1 MKKTKKYTIELTENQ
16 VKVIQNALEEYFR
29 LRMGQYTEFCMD
41 MAELSADL
49 SHDNPHHELI
59 FDRYIQRRDHME
71 EVMRAFF
78 RIAFE
83 PTGYLKEKTDD
94 MLIAE
99 CIWDTIRC
107 ERGLSNWG
115 SPLHTGSEPVPK
127 IEVLER
133 KKP

>member
-1 MKKTKKYTIELTENQ
+1 
-16 VKVIQNALEEYFR
+16 
-29 LRMGQYTEFCMD
+29 MGQDFDFCND
-41 MAELSADL
+41 IASLNVDL
-49 SHDNPHHELI
+49 SPENPNHERL
-59 FDRYIQRRDHME
+59 FDMYIARRDHIQ

-99 CIWDTIRC
+99 CICDAIRC
-107 ERGLSNWG
+107 VRGLSNWG

-127 IEVLER
+127 IKVTGEKL
-133 KKP
+133 

>member
-1 MKKTKKYTIELTENQ
+1 MGEKKYTIELTENQ
-16 VKVIQNALEEYFR
+16 VRAIQNALEEYFR
-29 LRMGQYTEFCMD
+29 LRMGQYTEFCTD
-41 MAELSADL
+41 MAELNADL
-49 SHDNPHHELI
+49 SPDNPNHELI

-99 CIWDTIRC
+99 CIWDAIRC
-107 ERGLSNWG
+107 ERGLSRWEQ
-115 SPLHTGSEPVPK
+115 PLHTGSEPVPK
-127 IEVLER
+127 INVTGE
-133 KKP
+133 K

>member
-1 MKKTKKYTIELTENQ
+1 MKESKKYTIELTENQ
-16 VKVIQNALEEYFR
+16 VRVIQDALEEYFR
-29 LRMGQYTEFCMD
+29 LRMGQDTEFCMD
-41 MAELSADL
+41 MAELNADL
-49 SHDNPHHELI
+49 SPDNPHHELI
-59 FDRYIQRRDHME
+59 FDKYIQRRSHMQ

-99 CIWDTIRC
+99 CVWDAIRC
-107 ERGLSNWG
+107 VRGLSNWG

-127 IEVLER
+127 INVEEI
-133 KKP
+133 

>member
-1 MKKTKKYTIELTENQ
+1 MSVTKKYTIELTENQ
-16 VKVIQNALEEYFR
+16 VRVIQNALEEYFR
-29 LRMGQYTEFCMD
+29 LRMGQYTEFCTD
-41 MAELSADL
+41 MAELNADL
-49 SHDNPHHELI
+49 SPDNPNHELI

-99 CIWDTIRC
+99 CIWDAIRC
-107 ERGLSNWG
+107 ERGLSRWEQ
-115 SPLHTGSEPVPK
+115 PLHTGSEPVPK
-127 IEVLER
+127 INVTGE
-133 KKP
+133 K

>member
-1 MKKTKKYTIELTENQ
+1 MSTTKKYTIELTENQ

-29 LRMGQYTEFCMD
+29 LRMGQYTEFCTD
-41 MAELSADL
+41 MAKLNADL
-49 SHDNPHHELI
+49 SPDNPHHELI
-59 FDRYIQRRDHME
+59 FDRYIQKRDHME

-99 CIWDTIRC
+99 CIWDAIRC
-107 ERGLSNWG
+107 VRGLSNWS

-127 IEVLER
+127 IEISGGE
-133 KKP
+133 K

>member
-1 MKKTKKYTIELTENQ
+1 MSATKKYTIELTENQ
-16 VKVIQNALEEYFR
+16 VGVIQNALEEYFR
-29 LRMGQYTEFCMD
+29 LRMGQSSEFCMG
-41 MAELSADL
+41 MAELNADL
-49 SHDNPHHELI
+49 SPDNPHHELI

-99 CIWDTIRC
+99 CIWDAIRC
-107 ERGLSNWG
+107 VRGLSNWG
-115 SPLHTGSEPVPK
+115 SPLQTGSESVPK
-127 IEVLER
+127 IKVSEG
-133 KKP
+133 KKS

>member
-1 MKKTKKYTIELTENQ
+1 MSTTKKYTIELTENQ
-16 VKVIQNALEEYFR
+16 VRVIQNSLEEYFR
-29 LRMGQYTEFCMD
+29 LRMGQDTEFCTD
-41 MAELSADL
+41 IAGLNADL
-49 SHDNPHHELI
+49 SPDNPHHELI

-99 CIWDTIRC
+99 YIWDAIRC
-107 ERGLSNWG
+107 VRGLSNWG
-115 SPLHTGSEPVPK
+115 SLLHTGSEPVPK
-127 IEVLER
+127 IKISGE
-133 KKP
+133 K

>member
-1 MKKTKKYTIELTENQ
+1 MSTTKKYTIELTENQ
-16 VKVIQNALEEYFR
+16 VRVIQNALEEYFR
-29 LRMGQYTEFCMD
+29 LRMGQDAEFCTD
-41 MAELSADL
+41 MAELNADL
-49 SHDNPHHELI
+49 SPDNPHHELI

-99 CIWDTIRC
+99 CIWDAIRC
-107 ERGLSNWG
+107 VRGLSNWS

-127 IEVLER
+127 IEISGGE
-133 KKP
+133 K

>member
-1 MKKTKKYTIELTENQ
+1 MRGTKKYTIELTENQ
-16 VKVIQNALEEYFR
+16 VGVIQNALEEYFR
-29 LRMGQYTEFCMD
+29 LRMGQYTEFCTD
-41 MAELSADL
+41 MAELNADL
-49 SHDNPHHELI
+49 SPDNPHHELI

-83 PTGYLKEKTDD
+83 PTGYLNEKTDD

-99 CIWDTIRC
+99 CIWDAIRC
-107 ERGLSNWG
+107 VRGLSNWS

-127 IEVLER
+127 IEISGGE
-133 KKP
+133 K